1 MFCNKKK
8 IIQERR
14 VLMWAFFKYFSC
26 NQSPFKY
33 KYIKQQKDIDRKKIY
48 IKQTK
53 NQLNEVPF

>member
-26 NQSPFKY
+26 NQSPLKY
-33 KYIKQQKDIDRKKIY
+33 KYIKQQKDIDRKKNIY
-48 IKQTK
+48 KTK
-53 NQLNEVPF
+53 KIN